1 MISPAGAILLALLI
15 GCIMVI
21 AMFLRLMWEDG
32 EAVEISIDEI
42 EESDAFAPVNKQQET
57 GGKRSI
63 QS

>member
-1 MISPAGAILLALLI
+1 MSSPAGAILLVLLI

-21 AMFLRLMWEDG
+21 AMFLRLLWEDG

-42 EESDAFAPVNKQQET
+42 EEPDAFAPVNKQQET
-57 GGKRSI
+57 GDKRSI